1 MIKKQIIIFVRGK
14 QYFDGL
20 EPDET
25 ELMTE
30 GVMELRDDGE
40 ILFEYEET
48 ELTGMEGTITRFSVC
63 GDIVTLTRSGRV
75 NSQMVFQKG
84 KRHSSLYETPWGT
97 MVIDVSTNSLSC
109 RLSEHGGIMEIKY
122 SVAIDYQNTGSNE
135 FKIRIRESMR

>member
-1 MIKKQIIIFVRGK
+1 MMKKEVVIFVRGT
-14 QYFDGL
+14 QFFDGL
-20 EPDET
+20 QPDET

-40 ILFEYEET
+40 ILVRYQES
-48 ELTGMEGTITRFSVC
+48 ELTGMEGTTTCFSIR
-63 GDIVTLTRSGRV
+63 GDTVTLTRSGQL

-97 MVIDVSTNSLSC
+97 MLIDISTSYLEYRINE
-109 RLSEHGGIMEIKY
+109 RGGIMEIKY
-122 SVAIDYQNTGSNE
+122 GVAVDYQSTGTNQ

>member
-1 MIKKQIIIFVRGK
+1 MIKKQIIIFVRGT
-14 QYFDGL
+14 QYFDGV

-40 ILFEYEET
+40 ILVEYEES
-48 ELTGMEGTITRFSVC
+48 ELTGMEGTTTRFSIR
-63 GDIVTLTRSGRV
+63 GDTVTLTRSGQL

-97 MVIDVSTNSLSC
+97 MLVNIFTTYLEY
-109 RLSEHGGIMEIKY
+109 RIGEHGGVMEIKY
-122 SVAIDYQNTGSNE
+122 GVAVDYQSTGTNE